1 MCSCINFVPDF
12 HFAGYEFWTIC
23 FNILHIKVLVCSLH
37 PFTARGEKRSESNST
52 KYTFFRFL
60 TDGSFTLSYF
70 LGIGFHYR
78 LPIPRC
84 HRKGIR
90 ESANIL
96 GIYLCL
102 SLLFFPV
109 SILFLY
115 PDTRRVSMPCQV
127 LAGEIGEALHIIKLR
142 LSTVVCY
149 LLTSS
154 ILSFIF
160 LFSFFDMYIVTSSKL
175 TLKCG

>member
-84 HRKGIR
+84 HKFLRYFHF
-90 ESANIL
+90 L
-96 GIYLCL
+96 LFLFCL
-102 SLLFFPV
+102 SLLLFPV

-149 LLTSS
+149 LTSD
-154 ILSFIF
+154 FIHPVVFFFSF
-160 LFSFFDMYIVTSSKL
+160 LF
-175 TLKCG
+175 

>member
-37 PFTARGEKRSESNST
+37 PFTARGEKRSKSNST

-84 HRKGIR
+84 HK
-90 ESANIL
+90 
-96 GIYLCL
+96 
-102 SLLFFPV
+102 
-109 SILFLY
+109 FLRY
-115 PDTRRVSMPCQV
+115 FHFSV
-127 LAGEIGEALHIIKLR
+127 
-142 LSTVVCY
+142 
-149 LLTSS
+149 
-154 ILSFIF
+154 F
-160 LFSFFDMYIVTSSKL
+160 LFSFFPYPSCFFIRIPDASQCLVRSWQARSEKL
-175 TLKCG
+175 FI